1 MVNSFAD
8 WLCNVLVW
16 ASIVTLAVLLYDV
29 FVSGGF
35 LNNVVNPVNGLI
47 AIAVVAMLSA
57 LWPKY

>member
-16 ASIVTLAVLLYDV
+16 GAIIAVAALLCDV
-29 FVSGGF
+29 FVVHGF
-35 LNNVVNPVNGLI
+35 LGSSATPISALL
-47 AIAVVAMLSA
+47 ALAVVAVLAS

>member
-16 ASIVTLAVLLYDV
+16 AAIVTLAVLLYETLL
-29 FVSGGF
+29 SRGF
-35 LNNVVNPVNGLI
+35 LDNAVNPVNGLI